1 MKLSTIK
8 KTILV
13 LIFWIAVWQIA
24 SMAVGREIILP
35 SPYRTL
41 ESLVALMQTE
51 AFYRDAATTI
61 LRCIIGIAFSFVFGF
76 ITATLSYRFSAVRS
90 LMSFPVLV
98 FKATPV
104 MAIILILLLSFRTS
118 NVPIVVCF
126 LMCFPVV
133 YTNLLTGF
141 DNMSREH
148 IELSKFYRL
157 NTMDMVRFI
166 YIPSV
171 MPQISAS
178 LNLIAGLSWKTV
190 VAAEVLAA
198 PQISMGYNLFL
209 SKVFLQV
216 PNLFA
221 WVIAIVCLSLIFEK
235 IIKLAVKQFLPKPY
249 SKSKIVRGV
258 QLTSWQETKSG
269 LESELKPNFD
279 SESKLKP
286 NLKFE
291 TEARVGSDFESESEP
306 ESESQR
312 APEIKVL
319 GLSKNFGDKV
329 VFSNFSESFP
339 PAQTTA
345 IMAPS
350 GYGKTTLLRIIA
362 GLEKKDGGEILGA
375 SGEPLSYLFQED
387 RLLPWLNVFDNIAL
401 FLKNKLPKAEIQE
414 QTNKILEMLELSQN
428 KNQLPKEL
436 SGGMKHRVAI
446 GRALVYPASVLL
458 LDEPFKGLDDELKN
472 RTIPKLQN
480 EYMKNKT
487 VILVTHNKKDADRLS
502 DNVIDL
508 QRIESR
514 IADKVET
521 EKQD

>member
-8 KTILV
+8 KTTLV
-13 LIFWIAVWQIA
+13 LIFWLIVWQIA
-24 SMAVGREIILP
+24 AMVVGREIILP
-35 SPYRTL
+35 SPFRTF
-41 ESLVALMQTE
+41 ESLISLMQTE
-51 AFYRDAATTI
+51 AFYRDAKTTI
-61 LRCIIGIAFSFVFGF
+61 LRCIIGMGFSFVFGV
-76 ITATLSYRFSAVRS
+76 ITALLSYRFSIVRS
-90 LMSFPVLV
+90 LMSLPVLV

-133 YTNLLTGF
+133 YTNLLAGF
-141 DNMSREH
+141 DNISKEH
-148 IELSKFYRL
+148 LELSKFYRL
-157 NTMDMVRFI
+157 NTMDVVRFV

-171 MPQISAS
+171 IPQISAS

-235 IIKLAVKQFLPKPY
+235 IIKLAVKQFLPKAY

-258 QLTSWQETKSG
+258 HLTKSEFKSK
-269 LESELKPNFD
+269 LD
-279 SESKLKP
+279 SES
-286 NLKFE
+286 
-291 TEARVGSDFESESEP
+291 
-306 ESESQR
+306 
-312 APEIKVL
+312 APEIKVVE
-319 GLSKNFGDKV
+319 LSKSFGDKI

-339 PAQTTA
+339 SSQSTA

-350 GYGKTTLLRIIA
+350 GHGKTTLLRAIA
-362 GLEKKDGGEILGA
+362 GLEKMDRGEVLGT
-375 SGEPLSYLFQED
+375 SDETMSYLFQED

-401 FLKNKLPKAEIQE
+401 FLKNRLPKDEIKK
-414 QTNKILEMLELSQN
+414 QTDKILEILELSQD
-428 KNQLPKEL
+428 KCELPKDL

-446 GRALVYPASVLL
+446 GRALAYPANILL

-472 RTIPKLQN
+472 RIIPKLKD

-487 VILVTHNKKDADRLS
+487 VILVTHNKQDADKIS
-502 DNVIDL
+502 DNIMEL
-508 QRIESR
+508 
-514 IADKVET
+514 KT
-521 EKQD
+521 EHEP